1 MKLYEFEGKQLL
13 AQMNIAV
20 PRGEV
25 AATGEAAI
33 DIAARIGY
41 PVVLKSQVLQGG
53 RGKAGGVRFAQ
64 DPHELSDAYT
74 ALSKLTIGPEPV
86 SQILIEEKLA
96 IDRELYAGITVDPK
110 SAKPVLMISSKGGV
124 DIEQVAA
131 EDPAQIVKHPIDA
144 LALAKPHNLIPV
156 VKCSGLEGKPM
167 VQVANLLEKLIHCYF
182 HFEAIT
188 AEINPLVIDG
198 AGMLMAA
205 DAKFDIDDAALFR
218 QPQIA
223 AFKRSKTTE
232 NPFEREA
239 RAAGVSYVRLED
251 RGFIGIISGGAGL
264 GMATMDAVYHH
275 GGVPSNFLDLG
286 HATPEKTAA
295 ALRIVLK
302 TPGVGGVFLNAYGGI
317 NNCEEMAKGVIT
329 VVESLKPPQAIVVKM
344 RGHSQEA
351 GWALLAEKDIPT
363 VKTGT
368 TADGIELLKHTMQQ
382 KGDWPHVDP
391 GR

>member
-13 AQMNIAV
+13 SQMNIPI

-33 DIAARIGY
+33 AIAARIGY

-53 RGKAGGVRFAQ
+53 RGKARGIRFAQ
-64 DPHELSDAYT
+64 GPQELARTYS
-74 ALSKLTIGPEPV
+74 ALSNLTIGSEAV
-86 SQILIEEKLA
+86 SQILIEEKLT
-96 IDRELYAGITVDPK
+96 IVRELYTGITVDPK
-110 SAKPVLMISSKGGV
+110 LAKPLLIISSKGGV

-131 EDPAQIVKHPIDA
+131 EDPAQIVKQPIDA
-144 LALAKPHNLIPV
+144 LALPKPFHLIPL
-156 VKCSGLEGKPM
+156 VKRSGLDGKPM
-167 VQVANLLEKLIHCYF
+167 VQVADLLEKLIRCYF

-188 AEINPLVIDG
+188 AEINPLVIDA
-198 AGMLMAA
+198 AGKLIAA

-218 QPQIA
+218 HPQIA
-223 AFKRSKTTE
+223 AFYRSETTE
-232 NPFEREA
+232 NSFEREA
-239 RAAGVSYVRLED
+239 RVAGVSYVRLET

-295 ALRIVLK
+295 ALRIVLR
-302 TPGVGGVFLNAYGGI
+302 TPGVKGVFLNAYGGI

-329 VVESLKPPQAIVVKM
+329 VIDSLKPQQAIVVKM
-344 RGHSQEA
+344 RGHSQQE
-351 GWALLAEKDIPT
+351 GWALLEEKKIPI

-368 TADGIELLKHTMQQ
+368 TADGIELLKHTLQK

-391 GR
+391 R

>member
-13 AQMNIAV
+13 AQMNIPV

-25 AATGEAAI
+25 AATGEAAL

-53 RGKAGGVRFAQ
+53 RGKARGIRFAQ
-64 DPHELSDAYT
+64 DPHELNGVYT
-74 ALSKLTIGPEPV
+74 ALSKLTIGREPV
-86 SQILIEEKLA
+86 SQILVEEKLA

-110 SAKPVLMISSKGGV
+110 STKPLLMISAKGGV

-131 EDPAQIVKHPIDA
+131 EDPAQIVKQPIDA
-144 LALAKPHNLIPV
+144 LAPSKPFNLMPI
-156 VKCSGLEGKPM
+156 VKRSGLDGSPM
-167 VQVANLLEKLIHCYF
+167 VQVANLLEKLIRCYF

-188 AEINPLVIDG
+188 AEINPLVIDA

-223 AFKRSKTTE
+223 AFKRSETAE

-239 RAAGVSYVRLED
+239 RVAGVSYVRLED

-275 GGVPSNFLDLG
+275 GGVPANFLDLG

-302 TPGVGGVFLNAYGGI
+302 TPGVSGVFLNAYGGI
-317 NNCEEMAKGVIT
+317 NNCEEMAKGVMT
-329 VVESLKPPQAIVVKM
+329 VVESLKPQQAIVVKM

-351 GWALLAEKDIPT
+351 GWALLAEKNIPT

-368 TADGIELLKHTMQQ
+368 TADGIELLKDTMQK

-391 GR
+391 G

>member
-13 AQMNIAV
+13 SQIKIPIPHGA
-20 PRGEV
+20 V
-25 AATGEAAI
+25 AATGEAAR

-53 RGKAGGVRFAQ
+53 RGKARGIRFVN
-64 DPHELSDAYT
+64 DPQELAGTYK
-74 ALSKLTIGPEPV
+74 ALSNLTIGQEPV
-86 SQILIEEKLA
+86 SQILIEEKLT
-96 IDRELYAGITVDPK
+96 IFRELYTGITVDPK
-110 SAKPVLMISSKGGV
+110 SAKPMLMISSKGGV

-131 EDPAQIVKHPIDA
+131 EDPAQIVKKPIDA
-144 LALAKPHNLIPV
+144 LALPKPFDLIPL
-156 VKCSGLEGKPM
+156 VKRGSLEGKPM
-167 VQVANLLEKLIHCYF
+167 VQVANLLEKLIRCYF
-182 HFEAIT
+182 RFEAIT
-188 AEINPLVIDG
+188 AEINPLVIDD
-198 AGMLMAA
+198 AGKLIAA

-218 QPQIA
+218 HPQIA
-223 AFKRSKTTE
+223 AFSRSEAAE

-251 RGFIGIISGGAGL
+251 QGFIGIISGGAGL

-302 TPGVGGVFLNAYGGI
+302 TPGVSGVFLNAYGGI

-329 VVESLKPPQAIVVKM
+329 VIDSVKPQQAIVVKM

-351 GWALLAEKDIPT
+351 GWALLEQKNIPI

-368 TADGIELLKHTMQQ
+368 TADGIEMLKHEMQK

-391 GR
+391 R

>member
-1 MKLYEFEGKQLL
+1 MKLYEFEGKRLL
-13 AQMNIAV
+13 AQMDIPI

-33 DIAARIGY
+33 AIAARIGY
-41 PVVLKSQVLQGG
+41 PVMLKSQVLQGG
-53 RGKAGGVRFAQ
+53 RGKAHGIRFAQ
-64 DPHELSDAYT
+64 DPQELAGIYA
-74 ALSKLTIGPEPV
+74 ALSNLTIGAEPV
-86 SQILIEEKLA
+86 SQILVEEKLTIA
-96 IDRELYAGITVDPK
+96 RELYAGITVDPK
-110 SAKPVLMISSKGGV
+110 SAKPLLMISSKGGV

-131 EDPAQIVKHPIDA
+131 ADPARIVKEPIDA
-144 LALAKPHNLIPV
+144 LALSRPFNLIPL
-156 VKCSGLEGKPM
+156 VKRSGLDGKPM
-167 VQVANLLEKLIHCYF
+167 VRVADLLEKLIRCYF

-188 AEINPLVIDG
+188 AEINPLVIDA
-198 AGMLMAA
+198 AGKLIAA

-218 QPQIA
+218 HPQIA
-223 AFKRSKTTE
+223 AFKRSEATE

-239 RAAGVSYVRLED
+239 RTAGVSYVRLETQ
-251 RGFIGIISGGAGL
+251 GFIGIISGGAGL

-295 ALRIVLK
+295 ALRIVLR
-302 TPGVGGVFLNAYGGI
+302 TPGVKGVFLNAYGGI
-317 NNCEEMAKGVIT
+317 NNCEEMARGVIA
-329 VVESLKPPQAIVVKM
+329 VIDSLKPQQTIVVKM

-351 GWALLAEKDIPT
+351 GWALLEKKNIPV

-368 TADGIELLKHTMQQ
+368 TADGIELLKHTLQK

-391 GR
+391 R